1 MDTVPTVSAL
11 LTEHKDATCG
21 NDTELLTI
29 LVEYFFIHTY
39 ICTRVPVPAARP
51 APHPYVFYLFF
62 IFLHFT
68 LLLIL
73 LIITYY
79 YLLHIT
85 HSYVELRAYCTVQ

>member
-1 MDTVPTVSAL
+1 VDTVPTVSAL

-29 LVEYFFIHTY
+29 LVEHFFIHTY

-51 APHPYVFYLFF
+51 APHPYVFIYFLFF
-62 IFLHFT
+62 YILHYY
-68 LLLIL
+68 LL

>member
-51 APHPYVFYLFF
+51 APVCFYLFF
-62 IFLHFT
+62 IFLFLHYY
-68 LLLIL
+68 LLLL
-73 LIITYY
+73 LIITYYY

-85 HSYVELRAYCTVQ
+85 HS